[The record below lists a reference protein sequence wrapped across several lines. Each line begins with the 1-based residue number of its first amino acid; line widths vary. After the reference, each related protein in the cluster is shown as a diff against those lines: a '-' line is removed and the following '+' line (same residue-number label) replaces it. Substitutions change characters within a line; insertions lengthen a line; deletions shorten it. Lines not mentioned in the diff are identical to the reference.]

1 MIMKAEKPQSRFVL
15 CIRSEGSDDL
25 EPRKVY
31 QMLPDRGAV
40 REGYV
45 RVIDESGEDYLYPAE
60 YFVPVR
66 FPVAIARELLSQPD
80 AALQPAAH
88 RARRG

>member
-1 MIMKAEKPQSRFVL
+1 MVL
-15 CIRSEGSDDL
+15 CIRNEASDDL
-25 EPRKVY
+25 ELRKVY
-31 QMLPDRGAV
+31 QLLPDRVAV

-66 FPVAIARELLSQPD
+66 VPPARVGELVWPSHEVSQ
-80 AALQPAAH
+80 H
-88 RARRG
+88 VVKRARRG